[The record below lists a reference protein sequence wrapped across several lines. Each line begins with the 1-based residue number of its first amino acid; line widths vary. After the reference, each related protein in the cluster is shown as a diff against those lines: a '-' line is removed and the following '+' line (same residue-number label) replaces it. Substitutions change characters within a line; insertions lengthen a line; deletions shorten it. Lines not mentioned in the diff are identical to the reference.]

1 MLTQIQKL
9 LVTNEVM
16 TAKALAAKLATSEQ
30 GLQGMLQLLLQ
41 RGQVELVVGG
51 DCEVTCGCVSAKVE
65 AYRWREKKSATALS
79 ILNLYV
85 D

>member
-30 GLQGMLQLLLQ
+30 ALQGMLPLLLQ
-41 RGQVELVVGG
+41 RGQIELVVGG
-51 DCEVTCGCVSAKVE
+51 DCEGSCGCVSAKVE
-65 AYRWREKKSATALS
+65 AYRWREKKIAIPLS
-79 ILNLYV
+79 ILNLNV